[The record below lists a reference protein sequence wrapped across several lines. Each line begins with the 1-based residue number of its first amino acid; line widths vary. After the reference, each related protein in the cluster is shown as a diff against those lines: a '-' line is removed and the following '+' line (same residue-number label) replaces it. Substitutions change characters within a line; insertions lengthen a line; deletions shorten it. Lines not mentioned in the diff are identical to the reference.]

1 MPSIMLRFDLR
12 NPAFAGVTSSERLR
26 AALDMA
32 AWADSQGGLAVSI
45 QEHHGSEDG
54 YLPSPLT
61 FAAAVAARTE
71 RVGIAVSALATPFYD
86 PIRLA
91 EDLAVIDNLSGGR
104 LSVILGGGY
113 LSHEF
118 DMFGVPSNERGA
130 RVEQAVETMRKAWT
144 GEPFEYEGRT
154 IPRVTPVPDRPGG
167 PTLIL
172 GGSSDAAA
180 RRAARLGLGY
190 VPSTPE
196 SWEAYRRAVVEQG
209 GDDPGPSTRGPVV
222 TTCIAEDPETAWDEF
237 LPYFCHESNAYGEWL
252 ASEGFDGPY
261 RAMEPD
267 ELRASG
273 QYRILTPDECRAELD
288 AMGDHAVLGLH
299 PMVGGLPPER
309 SWQMLKLIE
318 RTVLA

>member
-12 NPAFAGVTSSERLR
+12 NPAFADVSSSERLR

-32 AWADSQGGLAVSI
+32 AWADSHGGVAVSI
-45 QEHHGSEDG
+45 SEHHASEDS

-71 RVGIAVSALATPFYD
+71 QVGIVVSALATPFYD

-104 LSVILGGGY
+104 LTVVLGAGY

-130 RVEQAVETMRKAWT
+130 RVERAVETMRKAWT
-144 GEPFEYEGRT
+144 GKPFEYEGRT
-154 IPRVTPVPDRPGG
+154 ISRVTPVPDRPGG

-172 GGSSDAAA
+172 GGSSEAAA

-209 GDDPGPSTRGPVV
+209 GDDPGPSTRGAVV
-222 TTCIAEDPETAWDEF
+222 TTCVAEDPEAGWDEL
-237 LPYFCHESNAYGEWL
+237 LPYFCHECNSYGEWL

-273 QYRILTPDECRAELD
+273 QYRIITPDECRAELD
-288 AMGDHAVLGLH
+288 AMGTHAVLGLH
-299 PMVGGLPPER
+299 PMVGGLPPDR
-309 SWQMLKLIE
+309 SWQMLELIE